1 MKNIWV
7 FGDSFTDKRIL
18 SNNNSYTDWK
28 GYTPKTYHEIL
39 EEQLKLPV
47 KNFAESYG
55 MDNYTIF
62 QTLCNNI
69 NEINQDIVV
78 INWSEPVRFRMVDCA
93 TQKWRTALPVKSSRV
108 ARGLPYVNGVKD
120 ETILDIFT
128 NRENQLWLTEI
139 DSWIKLINRA
149 LSDSTVIHWT
159 WHNNT
164 QYQSITEETNGEV
177 IDFHYSE
184 KGHLDLA
191 NWILE
196 QIKTGT
202 NKSPYTQNSIL

>member
-1 MKNIWV
+1 MKNIWA

-28 GYTPKTYHEIL
+28 GYIPKTYHEIL
-39 EEQLKLPV
+39 GEELNLPV

-69 NEINQDIVV
+69 NEINQDIVI
-78 INWSEPVRFRMVDCA
+78 INWSEPVRFRLVDTS

-108 ARGLPYVNGVKD
+108 AKGLPYVNGVNN
-120 ETILDIFT
+120 ETILDTFT

-149 LSDSTVIHWT
+149 LSDCVVVHWT

-164 QYQSITEETNGEV
+164 EYQSITEETNGEV

-191 NWILE
+191 NWILR
-196 QIKTGT
+196 QIKIGT
-202 NKSPYTQNSIL
+202 NKSPYNQNSIL